1 MDCFPT
7 DTVAADMTAISLQA
21 EEQVPAKEESNVIT
35 ASKQGHAIPAKE
47 QAESQKLTTIT
58 IQIQI
63 RIHGEPM
70 RILAMIVKVQ
80 AGANTVEAV
89 E

>member
-1 MDCFPT
+1 
-7 DTVAADMTAISLQA
+7 MTAINLQA
-21 EEQVPAKEESNVIT
+21 EEQVPTKEEANVIT

-47 QAESQKLTTIT
+47 QAESQKLITIT
-58 IQIQI
+58 IQIPI

-70 RILAMIVKVQ
+70 RILAMIVKEQ
-80 AGANTVEAV
+80 AGANTVEVV